1 MSDKIKQWKVRY
13 ISDTIASGTTSA
25 ELDLIGGTLVSII
38 TPASLAST
46 TFTITVSD
54 VSGGT
59 FVTAKDPLTSGN
71 TRTFTIAASGYYDIP
86 PAITAGMRYI
96 KVVFGSSET
105 TKLIKYGIR
114 NID

>member
-1 MSDKIKQWKVRY
+1 MSDKIKQWKCKY
-13 ISDTIASGTTSA
+13 LSDTIASGTSSA
-25 ELDLIGGTLVSII
+25 ELDLLGGTLVSII

-54 VSGGT
+54 ISGGT
-59 FVTAKDPLTSGN
+59 FLTCKDPINAGT
-71 TRTFTIAASGYYDIP
+71 TRTFTVAASGYYDIP

-105 TKLIKYGIR
+105 AKTIKYGIR